1 MVTESSRP
9 TNFQILKAS
18 IFQFY
23 WHGESKEEA
32 VLYCLEMQKE
42 NPLASILCA
51 SFLARVTFNRVFNT
65 NYNSPIYDECQTQS
79 AKVLVL
85 RISSS
90 RQIEGHPIGEFQ
102 ARFVFTKDYE
112 LAFIIDYRVV

>member
-79 AKVLVL
+79 AKVLGL
-85 RISSS
+85 PWKRAHQDESNDTP
-90 RQIEGHPIGEFQ
+90 QPIWEFQ
-102 ARFVFTKDYE
+102 VDFPLLWIKDYPG
-112 LAFIIDYRVV
+112 LS